1 MRITLIY
8 PPPWKLHRPGDKPY
22 PQGEGAPRQ
31 YSPDVIVSGDFLHPP
46 YGLLSIAAQALAAGH
61 QVATLNLSNAC
72 WDDVANVLR
81 DHPAELFGLSAVT
94 ANRRGVELVSR
105 LIRRLYP
112 QAHITV
118 GGPHV
123 TAQPRETLAHYTAID
138 TVVTGE
144 GESTFQELCDRL
156 KTGATAAGLPGCV
169 WREGAAIVTGPPR
182 LTIRDLDRLISP
194 LDFFNLRTIVT
205 SRGCPGNC
213 TFCSSRLMWGRQ
225 VRFHSAGYVLDML
238 ARADRHHG
246 QHTIAIKDD
255 SFTAH
260 RQRVLQIC
268 QGIQTQRLKIAWSC
282 ETRADHLDEELLCA
296 MRRAGC
302 QRISLGVE
310 SGSPRILKNIRKGI
324 RLPTVL
330 KATRIAQKYG
340 LQVRYY
346 LMVGNRGESWDTFKE
361 TLAFITAAGPNQYIF
376 TQLHLYP
383 GTEEFALFCRQGAID
398 ADIYFRHDGLHLT
411 CFAGRRE
418 DAERIGTYLR
428 SREGIQNYR
437 SFNSKVCKRILER
450 LPDLHWAHMDLAAA
464 YIRER
469 RFAQAER
476 HLAQA
481 VRKRYFFPGLIL
493 NAQACIAAG
502 RGDRRTAEDYLHQA
516 IEYYPHAVVIENMKR
531 LLEETSESGPAE
543 AGPLELNPGQGV
555 ETSQPCRPPE
565 SPEPFPNR
573 RSAPALPTSSASDR
587 SVRENPVNPFI

>member
-8 PPPWKLHRPGDKPY
+8 PPPWKLHRPGETPF

-31 YSPDVIVSGDFLHPP
+31 YDPHVIKSGDFLQAPF
-46 YGLLSIAAQALAAGH
+46 GLLSIAAQALAAGH
-61 QVATLNLSNAC
+61 HVSTLNLSNAC
-72 WDDVANVLR
+72 WDDVERILQ
-81 DHPAELFGLSAVT
+81 DHPAELFGLSAIT
-94 ANRRGVELVSR
+94 ANRRGVDLVSR
-105 LIRRLYP
+105 LIRRLFP
-112 QAHITV
+112 RAHITV

-138 TVVTGE
+138 TIVTGE
-144 GESTFQELCDRL
+144 GESTFLELSDRL
-156 KTGATAAGLPGCV
+156 KTGATAAGLSGCV
-169 WREGAAIVTGPPR
+169 WREGPTIVTGSPRPP
-182 LTIRDLDRLISP
+182 IGDLDRLISP
-194 LDFFNLRTIVT
+194 VDFFNLRTLVT

-238 ARADRHHG
+238 ARADQHHD

-255 SFTAH
+255 TFTAH
-260 RQRVLQIC
+260 RRRILKIC
-268 QGIQTQRLKIAWSC
+268 RGIQAQRLKIAWSC
-282 ETRADHLDEELLCA
+282 EARADHLDEELLCV

-324 RLPTVL
+324 SLPTVL
-330 KATRIAQKYG
+330 KATRMAQKYG
-340 LQVRYY
+340 IQVRYY
-346 LMVGNRGESWDTFKE
+346 LMVGNRGETWDTFQE
-361 TLAFITAAGPNQYIF
+361 TLDFITTAGPNQYIF

-383 GTEEFALFCRQGAID
+383 GTEEFVLFCRQGTID

-411 CFAGRRE
+411 CFAGRRK
-418 DAERIGTYLR
+418 DSERIGTYLR
-428 SREGIQNYR
+428 GREGIQNYR
-437 SFNSKVCKRILER
+437 PFDYKACKRILAR

-464 YIRER
+464 YIREK
-469 RFAQAER
+469 RFSPAER

-481 VRKRYFFPGLIL
+481 VRKRFFFPGLIL

-516 IEYYPHAVVIENMKR
+516 IEHYPHAVVIENMKR
-531 LLEETSESGPAE
+531 LSKGASGSGPTD
-543 AGPLELNPGQGV
+543 AGPIELEPGLGV

-565 SPEPFPNR
+565 SPELSPIR
-573 RSAPALPTSSASDR
+573 RSAPAVHASTASDR
-587 SVRENPVNPFI
+587 SVRESPMDPFI

>member
-8 PPPWKLHRPGDKPY
+8 PPPWKLNRPGETPF
-22 PQGEGAPRQ
+22 PQGEGAPRH
-31 YSPDVIVSGDFLHPP
+31 YSPHEIASGDFLHAP
-46 YGLLSIAAQALAAGH
+46 YGLLSIAAQALAAGY
-61 QVATLNLSNAC
+61 QVSTLNLSNAC
-72 WDDVANVLR
+72 WEEVVKTLR
-81 DHPAELFGLSAVT
+81 HHPAELFGLSAVT
-94 ANRRGVELVSR
+94 ANRRGVDLVSR

-112 QAHITV
+112 QAHVTV

-123 TAQPRETLAHYTAID
+123 TAQPRETLAHYTGID

-144 GESTFQELCDRL
+144 GESTFLELSDRL
-156 KTGATAAGLPGCV
+156 ESGATAAGLPGCV
-169 WREGAAIVTGPPR
+169 WREGPGIVTGPPR
-182 LTIRDLDRLISP
+182 PPIRDLDRLISP

-205 SRGCPGNC
+205 SRGCPGQC

-225 VRFHSAGYVLDML
+225 VRFHSADYVLDML
-238 ARADRHHG
+238 ARADRHHD
-246 QHTIAIKDD
+246 QHIIAIKDD
-255 SFTAH
+255 TFTAH
-260 RQRVLQIC
+260 RQRVLKIC
-268 QGIQTQRLKIAWSC
+268 HGIQAQRLKIAWSC

-296 MRRAGC
+296 MRRSGC

-324 RLPTVL
+324 TLPTVL

-346 LMVGNRGESWDTFKE
+346 LMVGNRGETWDTFQE
-361 TLAFITAAGPNQYIF
+361 TLDFITAAGPNQYIF

-383 GTEEFALFCRQGAID
+383 GTEEFALFCRQKTID

-411 CFAGRRE
+411 CFAGSRK
-418 DAERIGTYLR
+418 DSERIGAYLR

-437 SFNSKVCKRILER
+437 SFNSRTCKKILAR
-450 LPDLHWAHMDLAAA
+450 LPDLPWAHMDLAAA

-469 RFAQAER
+469 RFARAES

-481 VRKRYFFPGLIL
+481 ASQRFFFPGLIL

-502 RGDRRTAEDYLHQA
+502 RGDRQAAEDYLHQA

-531 LLEETSESGPAE
+531 LSERSSISTPA
-543 AGPLELNPGQGV
+543 AVGPLELSPGRGF
-555 ETSQPCRPPE
+555 ESSHPCRPPE
-565 SPEPFPNR
+565 SPERFPNR
-573 RSAPALPTSSASDR
+573 
-587 SVRENPVNPFI
+587 